1 MSALR
6 QVLIEYFQIRAF
18 LYITQLGYQIS
29 EYLLFKRLIWEWINL
44 SWNEQE
50 QEQDL
55 NNRIEPFMFVTRS
68 LDEIRFW
75 SRIMK
80 EHSLFLRL
88 GFRADDKQ
96 LIMEANQFFQIFERI
111 EQRSHSFTN
120 QTDPEQ
126 IRRFN
131 SEVQQAA
138 TNIFAFKRKVLGLIL
153 SCQLPGANNFPLL
166 VDHISREANYFRK
179 RLIELNEGKLKP
191 LADAI
196 IKENVFFLRIMADHA
211 KFIGHLLDPSE
222 RKLIDMA
229 RNFSNDFDELL
240 FQARDLEG
248 MRPHSQTVPL
258 LDQFLDQNRVSVV
271 SLRDFKKTAR
281 GLIEECKIK
290 SIIHPLLADHVFR
303 EAEHFLE
310 IIDMFEAHL
319 TSGPKPR

>member
-1 MSALR
+1 MKGNKNSNKEVA
-6 QVLIEYFQIRAF
+6 
-18 LYITQLGYQIS
+18 S
-29 EYLLFKRLIWEWINL
+29 E
-44 SWNEQE
+44 
-50 QEQDL
+50 
-55 NNRIEPFMFVTRS
+55 MFVARS
-68 LDEIRFW
+68 LDETRFW

-88 GFRADDKQ
+88 GFRCEDTQ
-96 LIMEANQFFQIFERI
+96 LIAEANQFYHLFEQIER
-111 EQRSHSFTN
+111 RAHSFTN

-138 TNIFAFKRKVLGLIL
+138 THIFAFKRKVLGLIL
-153 SCQLPGANNFPLL
+153 TCQLPGANNFPLL
-166 VDHISREANYFRK
+166 VDHVSREANYFRN

-222 RKLIDMA
+222 RKLVDMA
-229 RNFSNDFDELL
+229 RNFSNDFDELV

-248 MRPHSQTVPL
+248 MKPHSQTVPL
-258 LDQFLDQNRVSVV
+258 LDQFLDQNRVSVA

-281 GLIEECKIK
+281 DLIEECKIK

-303 EAEHFLE
+303 EADRFLT

-319 TSGPKPR
+319 TGATPHSK

>member
-1 MSALR
+1 MHGNDSV
-6 QVLIEYFQIRAF
+6 Q
-18 LYITQLGYQIS
+18 
-29 EYLLFKRLIWEWINL
+29 NL
-44 SWNEQE
+44 AAAGG
-50 QEQDL
+50 
-55 NNRIEPFMFVTRS
+55 MFVARS
-68 LDEIRFW
+68 LDEVRFW

-80 EHSLFLRL
+80 EHSLFLKL
-88 GFRADDKQ
+88 GFRCDDTQ
-96 LIMEANQFFQIFERI
+96 LIQEANQFFRIFENI
-111 EQRSHSFTN
+111 EQRAHSFTN

-138 TNIFAFKRKVLGLIL
+138 TGIFAFKRKVLGLIL
-153 SCQLPGANNFPLL
+153 TCQLPGANNFPLL
-166 VDHISREANYFRK
+166 VDHVSREANYFRK
-179 RLIELNEGKLKP
+179 RLVELNEGKLKP

-222 RKLIDMA
+222 RKLVDMA
-229 RNFSNDFDELL
+229 QEFSNDFDQLV
-240 FQARDLEG
+240 FQAVDLDG
-248 MRPHSQTVPL
+248 MRPQSQTVPL

-281 GLIEECKIK
+281 DLIEECRIK

-303 EAEHFLE
+303 EAERFLA

-319 TSGPKPR
+319 TGGTPKPRH

>member
-1 MSALR
+1 M
-6 QVLIEYFQIRAF
+6 ID
-18 LYITQLGYQIS
+18 G
-29 EYLLFKRLIWEWINL
+29 
-44 SWNEQE
+44 
-50 QEQDL
+50 
-55 NNRIEPFMFVTRS
+55 FVERS

-88 GFRADDKQ
+88 GFRCEDTQ
-96 LIMEANQFFQIFERI
+96 LIQEANQFYHLFEQIEHRA
-111 EQRSHSFTN
+111 HSFTN

-126 IRRFN
+126 MKRFN

-138 TNIFAFKRKVLGLIL
+138 TGIFAFKRKILGLIL
-153 SCQLPGANNFPLL
+153 QGQMQGANNFPLL

-222 RKLIDMA
+222 RKLVDIA
-229 RNFSNDFDELL
+229 RNFSNDFDQLV
-240 FQARDLEG
+240 FQARDLDS
-248 MRPHSQTVPL
+248 MKPQSQTVPL
-258 LDQFLDQNRVSVV
+258 LDQFLDENRVSVA

-281 GLIEECKIK
+281 DLIEECRIK
-290 SIIHPLLADHVFR
+290 SIIHPLLADHTFR
-303 EAEHFLE
+303 EAERFLH
-310 IIDMFEAHL
+310 IIDMFEASL
-319 TSGPKPR
+319 KNQNC

>member
-1 MSALR
+1 MS
-6 QVLIEYFQIRAF
+6 EN
-18 LYITQLGYQIS
+18 TQ
-29 EYLLFKRLIWEWINL
+29 EANMR
-44 SWNEQE
+44 
-50 QEQDL
+50 
-55 NNRIEPFMFVTRS
+55 NNSGMFVERS

-88 GFRADDKQ
+88 GFRCEDTQ
-96 LIMEANQFFQIFERI
+96 LIEEANQFYHLFERI
-111 EQRSHSFTN
+111 EQQSHSFTN

-131 SEVQQAA
+131 AEVQQAA
-138 TNIFAFKRKVLGLIL
+138 TGIFLFKRKVLGLIL
-153 SCQLPGANNFPLL
+153 TCKLPGANNFPLL
-166 VDHISREANYFRK
+166 VDHTSREANYFRK
-179 RLIELNEGKLKP
+179 RLKELNEGKLKP

-222 RKLIDMA
+222 RKLVDMA
-229 RNFSNDFDELL
+229 RNFSNDFDQLV
-240 FQARDLEG
+240 FQAVDLES
-248 MRPHSQTVPL
+248 MKPQSQTAPL

-281 GLIEECKIK
+281 DLIEECKIK

-303 EAEHFLE
+303 EAERFLE
-310 IIDMFEAHL
+310 IIDMFESHL
-319 TSGPKPR
+319 TG